1 MRSTTTKEFTMTQK
15 ARPSNYNHLKKE
27 WLVVSKRDSEV
38 VVLSKKLTHKQAIEM
53 VIYLNRNIA
62 RPDLDI
68 QKVISLDAKLYE
80 AKEGAED
87 SFSNLD

>member
-1 MRSTTTKEFTMTQK
+1 MTQK

-27 WLVVSKRDSEV
+27 WLVVSKRDGEV

-53 VIYLNRNIA
+53 VVYLNRNIA

-68 QKVISLDAKLYE
+68 EKVTSLDVTKYE
-80 AKEGAED
+80 AKAGHED